1 MLEAFVLLV
10 VSSFVALALFVHRVR
25 SQRRRPTREEMER
38 LREHIAWL
46 EERQRHASERCWD
59 DDMQQRL
66 AAQLRE
72 ARERLVAG
80 EAMLAQEPVRR

>member
-46 EERQRHASERCWD
+46 EERQRHAVERQWD
-59 DDMQQRL
+59 ADMQQRL
-66 AAQLRE
+66 EAQLRE
-72 ARERLVAG
+72 ARDHLVAG
-80 EAMLAQEPVRR
+80 ETGLAQEPVRR

>member
-46 EERQRHASERCWD
+46 EERQRHAVERQWD
-59 DDMQQRL
+59 ADMQQRL
-66 AAQLRE
+66 EAQLRE
-72 ARERLVAG
+72 ARDRLVAG
-80 EAMLAQEPVRR
+80 EVGLPQEPVRR

>member
-46 EERQRHASERCWD
+46 EERQRHAVERQWD
-59 DDMQQRL
+59 ADMQQRL
-66 AAQLRE
+66 EAQLRE
-72 ARERLVAG
+72 ARDHLVAG
-80 EAMLAQEPVRR
+80 EAGLPQEPVRR

>member
-46 EERQRHASERCWD
+46 EERQRHAVESQWD
-59 DDMQQRL
+59 ADMQQRL
-66 AAQLRE
+66 EAQLRE
-72 ARERLVAG
+72 ARDHLVAG
-80 EAMLAQEPVRR
+80 EAGLAQEPVRR